1 MKLEKEY
8 IYYQTNKD
16 KLIREHLGEYTLI
29 KGEEI
34 VGYFS
39 SEKKA
44 YEDGL
49 KRFGNQPFLIEKI
62 TREEEVTQSP
72 ALVLGIL

>member
-8 IYYQTNKD
+8 IYYQSKKD
-16 KLIREHLGEYTLI
+16 KLMKEHLGKFALV
-29 KGEEI
+29 KGNKI
-34 VGYFS
+34 IGCFS
-39 SEKKA
+39 SENKA

-49 KRFGNQPFLIEKI
+49 KRFGNQAFLIEKI
-62 TREEEVTQSP
+62 AREDKVTQSP